1 MLWGPVGPASF
12 PALLS
17 QAAPASFLGSGW
29 GTAPSPQPPADP
41 AGEGILELA
50 GLEDGPGKASPDR
63 WRLAPDG
70 SFLGSDPEK
79 A

>member
-1 MLWGPVGPASF
+1 MGPASF

-17 QAAPASFLGSGW
+17 QAAPASFLGSSW

-50 GLEDGPGKASPDR
+50 GLEDGAREGFSGQVEAGAR
-63 WRLAPDG
+63 WQFPWLRP
-70 SFLGSDPEK
+70 
-79 A
+79 